1 MARSN
6 HDDFNGYR
14 KWLGINNKTRHPTH
28 YELLG
33 ISLDEDDP
41 DVIHAAVEQRRRFVE
56 SKRGDGHDGVVT
68 EILYRISEA
77 ETTLLNNEMRR
88 EYDRQR
94 KLWEKR
100 QKNRQIDPIAT
111 RSRVRSR
118 PGPTVGEGT
127 GFVSTFAGIL
137 GAFCV
142 AIAIMTWFSFQLPW
156 FEAADQAEAA
166 PVVQVPD
173 SVAAPAQVALVP
185 APVVVASNVLAQT
198 AKRPDILIAD
208 FEMETYGNWKVE
220 GEAFGAGPAVGTL
233 ADQMPVFGYQGMRL
247 VNSYVKR
254 DQTTG
259 KLTSPEFTI
268 QRSWINFL
276 IGGGGHDGETCM
288 NLLVGGKVVRTEVGR
303 NTINYSGSEE
313 LQSASWDVADLVGK
327 TAVLQIVDQHTGV
340 WGHINIDQI
349 TLSDTNTAPI
359 RIALKTADRSSQD
372 QSLPPRDEKRVK
384 LADSQTS
391 SNNNKTQPPIPKP
404 AEDPTSPYVGKY
416 KLNVTYVQT
425 RQRDPERILE
435 FRADMTLITNDGLT
449 GAWKLVGD
457 QLQIEVAGY
466 KIEQFKKTENEL
478 TGIAMKDGERYRF
491 EATKISD

>member
-1 MARSN
+1 
-6 HDDFNGYR
+6 
-14 KWLGINNKTRHPTH
+14 
-28 YELLG
+28 
-33 ISLDEDDP
+33 
-41 DVIHAAVEQRRRFVE
+41 V
-56 SKRGDGHDGVVT
+56 
-68 EILYRISEA
+68 
-77 ETTLLNNEMRR
+77 
-88 EYDRQR
+88 
-94 KLWEKR
+94 
-100 QKNRQIDPIAT
+100 
-111 RSRVRSR
+111 
-118 PGPTVGEGT
+118 
-127 GFVSTFAGIL
+127 
-137 GAFCV
+137 FCV
-142 AIAIMTWFSFQLPW
+142 AIAVMTWFSFQLPW
-156 FEAADQAEAA
+156 FEAAEQAEAA
-166 PVVQVPD
+166 PVAQVPAP
-173 SVAAPAQVALVP
+173 VAAPAQVAPVP